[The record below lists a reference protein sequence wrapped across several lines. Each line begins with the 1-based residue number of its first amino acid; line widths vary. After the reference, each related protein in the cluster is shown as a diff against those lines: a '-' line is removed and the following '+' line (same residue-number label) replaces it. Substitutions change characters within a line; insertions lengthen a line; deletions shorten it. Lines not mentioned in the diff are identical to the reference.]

1 VPWQVT
7 HRYRSGEPAP
17 ETVRSE
23 HGSLPENVPLQT
35 MNDRPARATRETT
48 LRRGLDIL
56 NLLAS
61 EPIVRRGG
69 IGVLDLARTVDM
81 DPSQASRT
89 LQVLREYELVDRD
102 ATTGLFRLGWRFFSL
117 AAAAGDDRL
126 RRAADEVLARLMT
139 RSGEAAYLSVLSGSK
154 VLTVAGQRPPTVIQ
168 AVNWVGQYTPLE
180 CTSAGR
186 ALLWD
191 FDDEQVRG
199 LVSAPPA
206 GARAKAPST
215 VEELL
220 VRLKDD
226 RSVGASV
233 SQEELEP
240 GLVGIAAPV
249 RDFRDAVVASINIDG
264 PLFRVGKRLDELV
277 VMVRE
282 AARELSTALGWS
294 EPEIVAPGLD
304 GEDAVVRLDG
314 AGPSAQAGTG
324 GRGSPRR
331 GRRDEPGV

>member
-1 VPWQVT
+1 
-7 HRYRSGEPAP
+7 
-17 ETVRSE
+17 
-23 HGSLPENVPLQT
+23 
-35 MNDRPARATRETT
+35 MNDRAARALRDTT

-61 EPIVRRGG
+61 EPIVLRGG
-69 IGVLDLARTVDM
+69 IGVLELARTLDM

-102 ATTGLFRLGWRFFSL
+102 TKTLLFRLGWRLFGL
-117 AAAAGDDRL
+117 AAVAGDAQL
-126 RRAADEVLARLMT
+126 RQAADEVLARLMT
-139 RSGEAAYLSVLSGSK
+139 RSGEAAYLSVLSGNK

-191 FDDEQVRG
+191 FDDDAVRG
-199 LVSAPPA
+199 LMSDLPA
-206 GARAKAPST
+206 QVRPKAPKT

-220 VRLKDD
+220 ARLKHE

-240 GLVGIAAPV
+240 GLVGVAAPV
-249 RDFRDAVVASINIDG
+249 RDFRDMVIASINIDG
-264 PLFRVGKRLDELV
+264 PLFRVGMRLDELV
-277 VMVRE
+277 VMVQE
-282 AARELSTALGWS
+282 AARELSAALGWS
-294 EPEIVAPGLD
+294 ATPVNTRGVDRKEPIVRSD
-304 GEDAVVRLDG
+304 GVSPSDQVR
-314 AGPSAQAGTG
+314 TG
-324 GRGSPRR
+324 GRNRPRR
-331 GRRDEPGV
+331 GRRDDTGI

>member
-1 VPWQVT
+1 MWRGSAADRPVGISTLPIMT
-7 HRYRSGEPAP
+7 DRGTPAP
-17 ETVRSE
+17 R
-23 HGSLPENVPLQT
+23 
-35 MNDRPARATRETT
+35 DTT

-69 IGVLDLARTVDM
+69 IGVLELARTVDM

-102 ATTGLFRLGWRFFSL
+102 LTTSLFRLGWRFFGM
-117 AAAAGDDRL
+117 AAAAGDAQL
-126 RRAADEVLARLMT
+126 RRAADQVLVRLMT
-139 RSGEAAYLSVLSGSK
+139 RSGEAAYLSVLSGNK
-154 VLTVAGQRPPTVIQ
+154 VLTVAGQRPPAVIQ
-168 AVNWVGQYTPLE
+168 AVNWVGQYTPVE

-191 FDDEQVRG
+191 FDDEKVRG
-199 LVSAPPA
+199 LVAGLPA
-206 GARAKAPST
+206 RGRAKAPKA

-220 VRLKDD
+220 ARLKHE

-240 GLVGIAAPV
+240 GLVGVAAPV

-264 PLFRVGKRLDELV
+264 PLFRVGTRLDELV
-277 VMVRE
+277 AMVQE
-282 AARELSTALGWS
+282 AARELSTDLGWS
-294 EPEIVAPGLD
+294 AAPVNAPGMDREGAL
-304 GEDAVVRLDG
+304 VRLDG
-314 AGPSAQAGTG
+314 VRSSAQAGTG
-324 GRGSPRR
+324 GRSRPRR
-331 GRRDEPGV
+331 ARRDEPGV